1 MKNTNKKLLLV
12 IVALVIFIVALFQK
26 FIIFLGISGEVAKTY
41 DTFGIKGTIFV
52 EIGIIVIIYGYLK
65 RNTIGSII
73 GYLLS
78 LGGYSYTFFTLF
90 KLLNSGVNGKK
101 FTDIL
106 TPVYGLGF
114 YLYILSAVILII
126 SIFIKNNTDD
136 VDKSNY
142 NIEGIDKDSFILC
155 NMILGIKEIPF
166 NSLVL
171 LKKVDNALSIDFHN
185 GDNVSSHTIPLDS
198 IIDMSISEDL
208 SVSHGD
214 LLTSNVT
221 SANTLLSYSL
231 LAGHPLAAMG
241 ANALLDNLTADYE
254 KTDVKTWFII
264 TIKYKQNEEELEIRF
279 KTSKN
284 PKSFVDKFKNME

>member
-1 MKNTNKKLLLV
+1 M
-12 IVALVIFIVALFQK
+12 VALVIFIVALFQK
-26 FIIFLGISGEVAKTY
+26 FIIFSEISGKVAKTF
-41 DTFGIKGTIFV
+41 DTYGLKGTV
-52 EIGIIVIIYGYLK
+52 LVGIGIIVIIYGYLR

-136 VDKSNY
+136 VDKGNY
-142 NIEGIDKDSFILC
+142 NVDGIDKDSFILC

-214 LLTSNVT
+214 LMTLDVVNSDVA
-221 SANTLLSYSL
+221 SANILLAYSL
-231 LAGHPLAAMG
+231 FPGYPLASMG
-241 ANALLDNLTADYE
+241 INSFLDNLLADYE

-284 PKSFVDKFKNME
+284 PKSFVDKLKNME